1 MNRRNA
7 GETKAAATER
17 KNMKT
22 KNKLY
27 LLAVGA
33 AALSLNIT
41 TAVGQVFTSAEVLN
55 NRAVAASPRAKEEFP
70 WLARGSAEPARSKEA
85 VTTSRNALA
94 EVKENRALANSPRM
108 KEQFPELTRPAVS
121 SSETTVATRSG
132 INALT
137 EVRRNR
143 ALAAS
148 PRMKEIFP
156 ELTRDGSAASAEK
169 TFEIAPVK

>member
-1 MNRRNA
+1 MAATQN
-7 GETKAAATER
+7 AAATE
-17 KNMKT
+17 KKIMKA

-27 LLAVGA
+27 LIAVSA
-33 AALSLNIT
+33 AVLSMNIT
-41 TAVGQVFTSAEVLN
+41 TAVEQVFTSIEVLN
-55 NRAVAASPRAKEEFP
+55 NQAVAASPRAKEEFP

-85 VTTSRNALA
+85 VTTSGNALG

-108 KEQFPELTRPAVS
+108 KEQFPELARASVS
-121 SSETTVATRSG
+121 PSEGAVATRSG

-148 PRMKEIFP
+148 PRMKELFP
-156 ELTRDGSAASAEK
+156 ELARDGSAVSADK

>member
-1 MNRRNA
+1 
-7 GETKAAATER
+7 
-17 KNMKT
+17 MKI
-22 KNKLY
+22 KNKLS
-27 LLAVGA
+27 LLAVSA

-41 TAVGQVFTSAEVLN
+41 TAVGQVFDSAAVLN
-55 NRAVAASPRAKEEFP
+55 NRAVVASPRAKEEFP

-108 KEQFPELTRPAVS
+108 KEQFPELARASVS
-121 SSETTVATRSG
+121 PSEGAVATRSG

-148 PRMKEIFP
+148 PRMQELFP
-156 ELTRDGSAASAEK
+156 ELARDGSAVSADK
-169 TFEIAPVK
+169 MFEIAPVK